1 MADKEHKFYEDVLGL
16 ICGSLLVSLGLVLL
30 SENSLLSPGTAGL
43 AMALD
48 TLLPL
53 NFGQIFFV
61 INIPFYY
68 LSWRQ
73 MGWSF
78 TLKTFISVTL
88 VAIMTQVFPM
98 LVQFNHTSIVF
109 SSVVGGILIG
119 LGVLAMFRHKSSL
132 GGIGI
137 LAFYLQNRYSIS
149 AGKFQMAADITI
161 VCSSYFLTNITG
173 LVFSVLAAFLL
184 NLVIAVNHK
193 EGRYIVT

>member
-1 MADKEHKFYEDVLGL
+1 MANKDHKLYEDVLGL
-16 ICGSLLVSLGLVLL
+16 ICGSILVSLGLVLL

-48 TLLPL
+48 ALLPF
-53 NFGQIFFV
+53 NFGQLFFV

-73 MGWSF
+73 MGWAF
-78 TLKTFISVTL
+78 TLKTFISVSL
-88 VAIMTQVFPM
+88 VALLTQTIPLV
-98 LVQFNHTSIVF
+98 VQFNHISVVF
-109 SSVVGGILIG
+109 SSAVGGVLIG

-137 LAFYLQNRYSIS
+137 LAFYLQNKYGLS
-149 AGKFQMAADITI
+149 AGKFQMVADITI
-161 VCSSYFLTNITG
+161 VFSSYFLTDLRG
-173 LVFSVLAAFLL
+173 LLFSILAAFLL